1 MKSSQLW
8 STTFCQSKVLNGIML
23 KLSISFTSQETGGS
37 VSVLK
42 AVLFF
47 CLAAETLGALSLSV
61 LRAVHSLF
69 WEDGVCL
76 TEISEKEG

>member
-1 MKSSQLW
+1 
-8 STTFCQSKVLNGIML
+8 ML

-47 CLAAETLGALSLSV
+47 CLAAETLGALSQCSEQ
-61 LRAVHSLF
+61 ST
-69 WEDGVCL
+69 VCFERMVCAS
-76 TEISEKEG
+76 EISEKEG